1 MTVRLLRAAVPFLL
15 LFVAATPAAA
25 VPVDYT
31 IFRTSSLSVLG
42 TFTIDPSLAAPVGE
56 SNVNMTALTFTEE
69 VPPFGDLTITLGDID
84 VGDVSS
90 FRAIFLDGQIAS
102 ISAIGPGDLP
112 GGIRFFLDFTPNVP
126 ADPSLIDLNIVGSFA
141 LDASTNDII
150 GDSATGPIGISAAT
164 TTVPE
169 PSTLVLTL
177 LGALGLGAVRGRRRR

>member
-1 MTVRLLRAAVPFLL
+1 
-15 LFVAATPAAA
+15 
-25 VPVDYT
+25 
-31 IFRTSSLSVLG
+31 
-42 TFTIDPSLAAPVGE
+42 
-56 SNVNMTALTFTEE
+56 MTALTFTEE

-84 VGDVSS
+84 VGDVPS

-102 ISAIGPGDLP
+102 ISAIGSGDLP

-141 LDASTNDII
+141 LDASTKDII
-150 GDSATGPIGISAAT
+150 GDSATGPIDISGAT

-177 LGALGLGAVRGRRRR
+177 LGALGLGAVRGRR